1 MAIMRKLYIFLFAIV
16 LICFTACNSKKQD
29 SIEYPTMASFQKLTK
44 PNLTIS
50 REKILDYINKN
61 CDKTSSLSSNAIRDF
76 YKDGGSFIW
85 IDQFTNNS
93 HIDSLL
99 YWLDNAYL
107 QHALNQNIFYPSNI
121 KSKIKKLRSL
131 DIKKEDNI
139 NELLGDVEFTF
150 SKAYLYYVS
159 GLSYGFINPYEILN
173 DLEDEESKTGQAIKL
188 ADGKNKKKSLYT
200 IQLKKWNKDL
210 ALHALQAAGN
220 DANTYLKEVQP
231 QNKFYKSM
239 QNEFLRI
246 NKLGERKHISIP
258 DIGSLLLEVGD
269 TNKVVAY
276 IAKNLQN
283 FGELDSSYITENN
296 ILTQEILDATN
307 RFRIKNR
314 LATDKSIGS
323 FTINYLNRPLSYYK
337 KRLEINMERL
347 RWQNK
352 LEKGDKYVMVNIA
365 AFMLQAFD
373 NDSILEMRICCGSPR
388 NKTPLLTSKI
398 SYMELNPYWNVPQ
411 SIIRKE
417 IIPSYRRDTSYF
429 RRNRMKVYDLQGNAV
444 NPHSIKWSKY
454 KGGVPF
460 TVKQDNKQGNSLG
473 RIIFRFPNEFAVYL
487 HDTPSRWAFM
497 KVNRGVSHGCVR
509 LEKALD
515 FAFFLLKDKDD
526 VTMDRIRVAMDLQAE
541 TEDGKKNI
549 AKPSYKELKQYT
561 LKESIPLFL
570 DYYTTFYSKDG
581 ELSYCDDI
589 YKYDEPLLEALHNV
603 KYN

>member
-1 MAIMRKLYIFLFAIV
+1 MKKLFVLLSIIV
-16 LICFTACNSKKQD
+16 FICLTACNSNKQD
-29 SIEYPTMASFQKLTK
+29 SFEYPTVASWKKLSK
-44 PNLTIS
+44 PNLTIN
-50 REKILDYINKN
+50 RNKILSYINKSCEKASTLN
-61 CDKTSSLSSNAIRDF
+61 NNAIHNF
-76 YKDGGSFIW
+76 YKDKGSFIW
-85 IDQFTNNS
+85 INGLTNNS
-93 HIDSLL
+93 RIDSLL
-99 YWLDNAYL
+99 YWLDNSSL
-107 QHALNQNIFYPSNI
+107 QHALNRDIFYPADI
-121 KSKIKKLRSL
+121 KNKIEKLRSL
-131 DIKKEDNI
+131 NINDEDNI
-139 NELLGDVEFTF
+139 NELLGEVEYTF
-150 SKAYLYYVS
+150 SKAYLYYVG
-159 GLSYGFINPYEILN
+159 GLSYGFIDPHKVLN
-173 DLEDEESKTGQAIKL
+173 ELEDEEGKTGQPIKTS
-188 ADGKNKKKSLYT
+188 DGKTKKKSLYT
-200 IQLKKWNKDL
+200 IQLKKWNEE
-210 ALHALQAAGN
+210 AALQALHSART
-220 DANTYLKEVQP
+220 DANAYLKEIQP
-231 QNKFYKSM
+231 QSKFYKSM
-239 QNEFLRI
+239 QDEFIRI
-246 NKLGERKHISIP
+246 TKLGNRNNKQIP
-258 DIGSLLLEVGD
+258 DIGTLLLEVGD
-269 TNKVVAY
+269 ANEAIPF
-276 IAKNLQN
+276 IAENLKN
-283 FGELDSSYITENN
+283 FGELDSSYHTSNN
-296 ILTQEILDATN
+296 ILTREILDATN
-307 RFRIKNR
+307 RFRLKNR
-314 LATDKSIGS
+314 LATDNSIGS

-337 KRLEINMERL
+337 KRLEINMERM
-347 RWQNK
+347 RWQSE
-352 LEKGDKYVMVNIA
+352 LEKGNKYAAVNVA

-373 NDSILEMRICCGSPR
+373 NEKDSILEMRICCGSPR

-526 VTMDRIRVAMDLQAE
+526 VTMDRIRVAMDLRAE
-541 TEDGKKNI
+541 TEDGIKAIN
-549 AKPSYKELKQYT
+549 KPGYKELKKYN

-570 DYYTTFYSKDG
+570 DYYTMYYSKNG

-589 YKYDEPLLEALHNV
+589 YKYDKPLLEALDNI